1 MTGPA
6 PSDFTRWN
14 RAGLATVQ
22 YVDGNAAVFLERLR
36 ARLAEHFPDWETLDG
51 ITPESDSAA
60 DTKRYLEALYA
71 ADDAPFADD
80 VLWQVTRSTARAG
93 HVLGA
98 TLDAYANEG
107 WVGTATQWESLRRL
121 VAMLDYAPHPPASA
135 YTPLA
140 LLLKDGMS
148 GSIAAG
154 LQFRYTP
161 ADGSAP
167 LLFETLENVEADA
180 TRNILRAYRYNR
192 NPNAL
197 SGSNFA
203 LEGKLDK
210 LQNGDPVVLEDVAR
224 KALSAHLLTSV
235 SFDTAADGSD
245 ITRVTVVPPLAR
257 ADGFTLGD
265 TLVHAAPKE
274 KLAVKGPLATS
285 AVIDYALE
293 LTEAPTDLAAGD
305 IVTIGRAGAK
315 PFYRRVKRVEGAR
328 VVFHRP
334 LGLVDL
340 AHATLAPPIDVQIV
354 RQEGERS
361 VGKDG
366 RSIQAFLVAGDWSWL
381 LSQWLSDIRVVG
393 GVEYLP
399 VYQCTAA
406 DYSPVVKGLN
416 EKEGYTTIT
425 LAWTPTADGAVNVTD
440 GEPQVNL
447 KNPQSLLAPAQ
458 SEGPWR
464 PDLFL
469 QKSTAGK
476 LTEPIVTA
484 LPKKT
489 SAGDLAVV
497 QRGHQLAWA
506 RLKTVALDS
515 EASEGR
521 LSSEA
526 GFADRGGGP
535 FFASTTFVR
544 GHFTVQAHLAN
555 WTRNTTPVGGVRIVL
570 DALPASV
577 RAGLAVIAAN
587 GASAVCTNVAA
598 VNASVNPPYV
608 DLRDAVPAG
617 TTRENLLLYGNVAMT
632 GHGETKPARVLGSGD
647 ATASHQKFALAVGDV
662 SFVAD
667 AAMPSGVRAD
677 VQVTVADET
686 WTQIANLNDSGPTD
700 AHYHVRQQEDGTL
713 LIGFGDGAHG
723 RRLPTGAN
731 NVRVVYRQGNGGNGN
746 LAAGSLSKLA
756 KPHASVKEAVQ
767 PIAASGG
774 GARESADAIRTNAAA
789 TLLALERAV
798 SLEDFTHLARSQA
811 AVAQARAFAL
821 APGRGQRENLEVR
834 IIPSGGA
841 AFTVE
846 LGAQI
851 RTFLLAHALPG
862 VQLAV
867 KGYDAVLIGF
877 EVDIRVRRDAFDGDT
892 VAANVRSALIAAFGI
907 DQRTL
912 GQPLFRGEA
921 LAVIEAVAGVE
932 NSDCFIVL
940 DTGNANTPQRVVRD
954 ADGHISALRVF
965 AQQCAH
971 LPNSNPRIAVTVQ
984 NFEL

>member
-1 MTGPA
+1 MTDPF
-6 PSDFTRWN
+6 PHDFTRWN

-36 ARLAEHFPDWETLDG
+36 ARLAVSFEHWKTLAA
-51 ITPESDSAA
+51 ITPRSDSPA
-60 DTKRYLEALYA
+60 DTKLYLEKLYA
-71 ADDAPFADD
+71 ANDAPFVDD
-80 VLWQVTRSTARAG
+80 VLWQITRSTARAA
-93 HVLGA
+93 HILAA

-140 LLLKDGMS
+140 LFLKDGTS
-148 GSIAAG
+148 GTIAAG

-161 ADGSAP
+161 ADGSPP
-167 LLFETLENVEADA
+167 LLFETLENVDANA
-180 TRNILRAYRYNR
+180 TRNVLRPHRYNR
-192 NPNAL
+192 NPNTL
-197 SGSNFA
+197 SGTNFT

-210 LQNGDPVVLEDVAR
+210 LQNGDPVVLEDVER
-224 KALSAHLLTSV
+224 HTVSAHLLTSV

-245 ITRVTVVPPLAR
+245 LTRVTVVPPLAQSM
-257 ADGFTLGD
+257 GFTLGD
-265 TLVHAAPKE
+265 TLVHGAPKE
-274 KLAVKGPLATS
+274 KLAVRAPLATS
-285 AVIDYALE
+285 AVIEGALE
-293 LTEAPTDLAAGD
+293 LSEVPTGLVAGD
-305 IVTIGRAGAK
+305 IVTIGRVGAK
-315 PFYRRVKRVEGAR
+315 PLYRRVKRVERSR

-340 AHATLAPPIDVQIV
+340 EHATLARPIDVQIV
-354 RQEGERS
+354 RQEGGRTTRS
-361 VGKDG
+361 G

-399 VYQCTAA
+399 VYECIAA
-406 DYSPVVKGLN
+406 DYTPVVKGEN

-425 LAWTPTADGAVNVTD
+425 LAWTPTADGAVNTSG

-447 KNPQSLLAPAQ
+447 RNPQSLLAPSQ

-469 QKSTAGK
+469 QKSAEGR
-476 LTEPIVTA
+476 LVEPIVTA

-535 FFASTTFVR
+535 FFAGTTFVR

-555 WTRNTTPVGGVRIVL
+555 WTRNTTLVSGVRVVL

-577 RAGLAVIAAN
+577 RAGLAVIASN
-587 GASAVCTNVAA
+587 GVRAVYTRTALVTATA
-598 VNASVNPPYV
+598 DPPFV
-608 DLRDAVPAG
+608 DLRDEVPAG
-617 TTRENLLLYGNVAMT
+617 STRENLLVYCNVALT
-632 GHGETKPARVLGSGD
+632 GHGETKPARTLGSGD
-647 ATASHQKFALAVGDV
+647 ATASHQKFALAVSDV

-677 VQVTVADET
+677 VQVTVADEI
-686 WTQIANLNDSGPTD
+686 WTQVANLNDSGPSD
-700 AHYHVRQQEDGTL
+700 PHYHVRQQEDGTL
-713 LIGFGDGAHG
+713 LVTFGDGAHG

-731 NVRVVYRQGNGGNGN
+731 NVRVVYRQGTGSNGN
-746 LAAGSLSKLA
+746 LAAGSVSKLA
-756 KPHASVKEAVQ
+756 QPHALVKEGAQ

-774 GARESADAIRTNAAA
+774 GARESTDAIRTNASA

-798 SLEDFTHLARSQA
+798 SLEDFSHLARSQA

-841 AFTVE
+841 AFTRE

-851 RTFLLAHALPG
+851 RAFLLAHALPG

-867 KGYDAVLIGF
+867 ESYAEVLIGF
-877 EVDIRVRRDAFDGDT
+877 EVNIRVRREAFDGDT
-892 VAANVRSALIAAFGI
+892 VAANVRSALVAAFGI
-907 DQRTL
+907 DQREL
-912 GQPLFRGEA
+912 GQPLFRGEV
-921 LAVIEAVAGVE
+921 LAVIEAVQGVE
-932 NSDCFIVL
+932 NSDGFIVL
-940 DTGNANTPQRVVRD
+940 DARNPNTPQRVVRD
-954 ADGHISALRVF
+954 SDGHITTVRVLER
-965 AQQCAH
+965 QCAH
-971 LPNSNPRIAVTVQ
+971 LPSTNPRVTITVQ

>member
-1 MTGPA
+1 MTNPF

-36 ARLAEHFPDWETLDG
+36 SRLAVSFPHWKTLTS
-51 ITPESDSAA
+51 ITPRSDSPA
-60 DTKRYLEALYA
+60 DTKQYLEKLYA
-71 ADDAPFADD
+71 GETAVFADD
-80 VLWQVTRSTARAG
+80 VLWQLTRSSARAS
-93 HVLGA
+93 HILAA

-140 LLLKDGMS
+140 LLLKDGTS
-148 GSIAAG
+148 GTIAAG
-154 LQFRYTP
+154 LQFRYAPTDGTP
-161 ADGSAP
+161 P
-167 LLFETLENVEADA
+167 LLFETLENVEANA
-180 TRNILRAYRYNR
+180 TRNLLRAHRYNR

-197 SGSNFA
+197 SGTNFT

-210 LQNGDPVVLEDVAR
+210 LQNGDPLVLEDVER
-224 KALSAHLLTSV
+224 DVLSAHLLTSV

-245 ITRVTVVPPLAR
+245 LTRVTVVPPLAQSM
-257 ADGFTLGD
+257 GFTLGD

-274 KLAVKGPLATS
+274 KLAVRAPLATS
-285 AVIDYALE
+285 AMIEFSLE
-293 LTEAPTDLAAGD
+293 LSEVPANLVAGD
-305 IVTIGRAGAK
+305 IVTIGRPGAK
-315 PFYRRVKRVEGAR
+315 PLYRRVKRVERAR

-340 AHATLAPPIDVQIV
+340 EHATLARPIAVQIV
-354 RQEGERS
+354 RQEGGRTTR
-361 VGKDG
+361 GG
-366 RSIQAFLVAGDWSWL
+366 RSIQAFRVAGDWSWL
-381 LSQWLSDIRVVG
+381 LSQWLSDIHVVG

-399 VYQCTAA
+399 VYECIAA
-406 DYSPVVKGLN
+406 DYTPVVSGEN
-416 EKEGYTTIT
+416 DNEGYTIIT
-425 LAWTPTADGAVNVTD
+425 LAWTPTADGAVSTAG

-447 KNPQSLLAPAQ
+447 RNPQSLLAPSQ

-469 QKSTAGK
+469 QKSAEGR
-476 LTEPIVTA
+476 LVEPIVTA

-506 RLKTVALDS
+506 RVKTVALNN
-515 EASEGR
+515 EVSEGR

-535 FFASTTFVR
+535 FFVGTTFVR
-544 GHFTVQAHLAN
+544 GHFTVQVRLAN
-555 WTRNTTPVGGVRIVL
+555 WTRNTTPVSGVRIPL
-570 DALPASV
+570 DELPASIRV
-577 RAGLAVIAAN
+577 GVAVIVSN
-587 GASAVCTNVAA
+587 GVRGITSRIAL
-598 VNASVNPPYV
+598 VNTTADPPYV
-608 DLRDAVPAG
+608 DVRDAVPPG
-617 TTRENLLLYGNVAMT
+617 TTRENILLYGNVAVT
-632 GHGETKPARVLGSGD
+632 GQGETKPARTLGSGD
-647 ATASHQKFALAVGDV
+647 ATASHQRFALGVSDV

-677 VQVTVADET
+677 VQVTVADEL
-686 WTQIANLNDSGPTD
+686 WTQVANLNDSGPSD

-713 LIGFGDGAHG
+713 LVTFGDGTHG

-731 NVRVVYRQGNGGNGN
+731 NLRVVYRQGTGSNGN
-746 LAAGSLSKLA
+746 LAVGSLSKLA
-756 KPHASVKEAVQ
+756 KPHVLVKEGVQ
-767 PIAASGG
+767 SIAASGG
-774 GARESADAIRTNAAA
+774 GARESTDAIRSNASA

-798 SLEDFTHLARSQA
+798 SLEDFSHLARSQA

-834 IIPSGGA
+834 VIPSGGA
-841 AFTVE
+841 AFTQE

-851 RTFLLAHALPG
+851 RAFLLAHALPG

-867 KGYDAVLIGF
+867 MGYDAVLIGF
-877 EVDIRVRRDAFDGDT
+877 EVNIRVRREAFDGDT
-892 VAANVRSALIAAFGI
+892 VAASVRSALVAAFGI
-907 DQRTL
+907 DRREL
-912 GQPLFRGEA
+912 GQPLFRGEV
-921 LAVIEAVAGVE
+921 LAVIEAVQGVE
-932 NSDCFIVL
+932 NSDGFIVL
-940 DTGNANTPQRVVRD
+940 DARNTNTPQRVVRD
-954 ADGHISALRVF
+954 SDGHITTLRVF
-965 AQQCAH
+965 ERQCAH
-971 LPNSNPRIAVTVQ
+971 LPNTNPRVTITVQ